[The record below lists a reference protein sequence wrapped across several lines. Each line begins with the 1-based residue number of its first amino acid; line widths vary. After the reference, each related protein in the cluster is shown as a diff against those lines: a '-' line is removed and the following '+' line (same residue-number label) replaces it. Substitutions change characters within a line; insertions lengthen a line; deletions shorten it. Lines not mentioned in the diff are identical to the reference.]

1 MNRICFI
8 LFSSLL
14 LFACGCSQTAPAE
27 PNPMLCTVPSD
38 AVAAVVYDR
47 LEDILDSY
55 VDSTDVLK
63 KLNYGSL
70 LHSRAALAFCF
81 TSSLT
86 PVLTVEL
93 SSEVEEDLIERVVG
107 TASSLKLS
115 SRYVK
120 AGTAGKEFGVLALS
134 PSETLVASVERH
146 LKEGVSIMDAQH
158 FPRMLEGPVNLD
170 NAIYLKNSGAIRW
183 LRKNALSG
191 MFTNREIADFLRNF
205 SEWMVLAPGTDGS
218 MEFYPSAVDSPA
230 FYWKVLSSISKNNDV
245 KILDIVPSD
254 ADFVLSES
262 TGNGAL
268 RPLYE
273 GFLDAMVRLDRYR
286 RTLDDFSKGS
296 GRKALDIEKELGVRE
311 VALVRWE
318 GRKISLLR
326 CDRES
331 KDTLVQ
337 ENPFRGVVPALYGK
351 AFLVDDGWMCLKGRW
366 RAFGN
371 KEDMEAFAGV
381 RTEEVEEKNYSFYL
395 RKEETCVSRDNKG
408 IRIWNLNSGL

>member
-1 MNRICFI
+1 MNRICLI
-8 LFSSLL
+8 LLSYLL
-14 LFACGCSQTAPAE
+14 LFVCGCSQTAPAE

-38 AVAAVVYDR
+38 AVAVVAYDR

-55 VDSTDVLK
+55 VDSTDVLNR
-63 KLNYGSL
+63 LNYGSL
-70 LHSRAALAFCF
+70 LQGRAALAFCY

-86 PVLTVEL
+86 PVLTVEVF
-93 SSEVEEDLIERVVG
+93 SEVEEDLIERIVR

-115 SRYVK
+115 SRYIG
-120 AGTAGKEFGVLALS
+120 AGTSGREFGVLALS

-146 LKEGVSIMDAQH
+146 LKEDVSIMDAQH
-158 FPRMLEGPVNLD
+158 FPKIVEGPENLEK
-170 NAIYLKNSGAIRW
+170 AIYLKNSGAIRW

-191 MFTNREIADFLRNF
+191 VFTNRETADFLRSF
-205 SEWMVLAPGTDGS
+205 SEWMVLVPGTDGS
-218 MEFYPSAVDSPA
+218 MDFYPNAVDSPA
-230 FYWKVLSSISKNNDV
+230 FYWSALSSISKDNDV
-245 KILDIVPSD
+245 KILDVAPSD

-268 RPLYE
+268 RSLYE
-273 GFLDAMVRLDRYR
+273 GFLDAMVRLDRYQG
-286 RTLDDFSKGS
+286 TLDDFRKGC
-296 GRKALDIEKELGVRE
+296 GHNALDIEKELGVQE

-351 AFLVDDGWMCLKGRW
+351 AFLTEDGWMCLKGRW

-381 RTEEVEEKNYSFYL
+381 RTEEIEEKNFSFYL
-395 RKEETCVSRDNKG
+395 RKEETCVSKDNKG
-408 IRIWNLNSGL
+408 IRIWNLNSSL